1 VSVEQARFPDN
12 KPDEEMMNRN
22 TLLGAL
28 AVGAVCW
35 MTGCAGFF
43 SDPNTTTSTSGSTT
57 GDYIYVANQTS
68 NTVAGFAVGTGTLT
82 AVASTGYALTASLAP
97 NAVVVNR
104 QNGLVYVGGAGAI
117 QCFSIGSAGV
127 LTAVTTGGITVTGT
141 VESMAT
147 SPDGQW
153 LLALIELGGGTTAT
167 AEVAVYGIN
176 TSTGLLTQT
185 GQIAAITFSSTIG
198 PVTPKLIRISA
209 AGNYAAA
216 ALGTAGDAFFTFT
229 TSNGGL
235 TQVANVKPSVDG
247 AGNILSDNT
256 LTFDLTG
263 THLFIGTTGVGTG
276 TSFIQTYPISSGVLG
291 TGVSIVSGDSPASLE
306 IDSTGAYLYSA
317 NRGSSNISGY
327 TYTNGTLTAMSTS
340 PFGASSGIGA
350 LVRDKSGNYI
360 VGVAS
365 TNGTAGTYDVTLYGF
380 DAFTAGR
387 LDEVA
392 VAAAGTDPAGSVAV
406 AATH

>member
-1 VSVEQARFPDN
+1 
-12 KPDEEMMNRN
+12 
-22 TLLGAL
+22 
-28 AVGAVCW
+28 
-35 MTGCAGFF
+35 
-43 SDPNTTTSTSGSTT
+43 
-57 GDYIYVANQTS
+57 
-68 NTVAGFAVGTGTLT
+68 
-82 AVASTGYALTASLAP
+82 
-97 NAVVVNR
+97 
-104 QNGLVYVGGAGAI
+104 
-117 QCFSIGSAGV
+117 
-127 LTAVTTGGITVTGT
+127 
-141 VESMAT
+141 
-147 SPDGQW
+147 
-153 LLALIELGGGTTAT
+153 
-167 AEVAVYGIN
+167 
-176 TSTGLLTQT
+176 
-185 GQIAAITFSSTIG
+185 
-198 PVTPKLIRISA
+198 VTPKLIRISA